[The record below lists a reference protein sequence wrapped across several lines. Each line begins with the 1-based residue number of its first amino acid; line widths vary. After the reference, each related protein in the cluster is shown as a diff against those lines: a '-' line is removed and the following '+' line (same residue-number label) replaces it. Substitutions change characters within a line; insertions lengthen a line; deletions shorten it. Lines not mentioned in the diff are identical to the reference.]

1 MTDSASQVPVELV
14 ERKTKTK
21 EEKVN
26 ITITGTLGE
35 AWHDFYTGLKNGGWK
50 TFLLFV
56 GFIFLLIYTGENAK
70 NVNTTEQVILALITI
85 GLFFACVI
93 VFLLERKDKAR
104 IAVFEVEGHRITRG
118 VKIDPHDEDEQIQ
131 YDDMRAEHTSISIW
145 DYPESLIKT
154 GNKYDESYKGV
165 QLVQCLRE
173 TDRNTK
179 RSAYIGAVRPHKW
192 YVQGDPI
199 PGLASLILVKAVSEK
214 FAKISKKWDKFI
226 KKLEKKNTGLPE
238 HKEILEINRKFQLGV
253 ELLTEASD
261 EVERLKHSPIYLNL
275 ENFGKYTKRFVIGVA
290 LAEDYHNIKR
300 LERMKDPSL
309 FTASN
314 LSSVADQAARTIITG
329 LALESALPWVYNNAF
344 TEFISVFAG
353 KLTIGADQLRELE
366 AFLRKPAEMASQP
379 PDKKGLINVRER

>member
-1 MTDSASQVPVELV
+1 M
-14 ERKTKTK
+14 
-21 EEKVN
+21 
-26 ITITGTLGE
+26 
-35 AWHDFYTGLKNGGWK
+35 
-50 TFLLFV
+50 
-56 GFIFLLIYTGENAK
+56 
-70 NVNTTEQVILALITI
+70 ALITI

-275 ENFGKYTKRFVIGVA
+275 ENFGKYTRRFVIGVS

-329 LALESALPWVYNNAF
+329 LALESALPWVYNSAF
-344 TEFISVFAG
+344 SEFISVMAG
-353 KLTIGADQLRELE
+353 KLTVGAEQIRELE
-366 AFLRKPAEMASQP
+366 AFLRKPAEMATQP